1 MTLTATKIL
10 LGKMGRNDKPL
21 RFSSANTKLAKM
33 ATNPEVVEHIRG
45 KLATLDCP
53 QSWHRRAPHT
63 FIYSFDLLSGYSC
76 PGARD
81 CLSRAIVN
89 ENGRTS
95 ILDGPDTQWRCFS
108 ASQEAQYPGVFKKR
122 AQNFATLRAVEQ
134 HAKGK
139 GKREA
144 IAARIQAALPDD
156 ALVVRIH
163 VSGDF
168 FSQAYWLAWCD
179 IAHAH
184 PNRTFYAYTKNLKLW
199 VNADHIPKNLILT
212 ASRGGRWDNL
222 IAIHNLREARVIL
235 SENDENRFNTF
246 RFANSP
252 EYRTTLPIDTDDSH
266 AMLPGRKRDSF
277 CLLIHGTQPPDS
289 AASRAL
295 SALAK

>member
-10 LGKMGRNDKPL
+10 LPKMGCADTPL
-21 RFSSANTKLAKM
+21 RFSSANTKLRKLAK
-33 ATNPEVVEHIRG
+33 NPEVVAHLRE
-45 KLATLDCP
+45 KLAKLDCP
-53 QSWHRRAPHT
+53 QSWHRRAPHR
-63 FIYSFDLLSGYSC
+63 FVYSFDLLSGYSC
-76 PGARD
+76 PAAKD

-95 ILDGPDTQWRCFS
+95 ILDGPYTQWRCFS
-108 ASQEAQYPGVFKKR
+108 ASQEAQYPDVFKKR

-134 HAKGK
+134 RAKGK

-144 IAARIQAALPDD
+144 IAKRIQAALPDD
-156 ALVVRIH
+156 ALIVRIH

-168 FSQAYWLAWCD
+168 FSQAYWLAWLQ
-179 IAHAH
+179 IARDN

-199 VNADHIPKNLILT
+199 ANADHIPRNLILT
-212 ASRGGRWDNL
+212 ASRGGRWDSL
-222 IAIHNLREARVIL
+222 IGIHNLREARVIL
-235 SENDENRFNTF
+235 SENDENRVTRF

-252 EYRTTLPIDTDDSH
+252 EYRSTLPIDSDDSH
-266 AMLPGRKRDSF
+266 AKLPARKRESF

>member
-1 MTLTATKIL
+1 MTITATKIL
-10 LGKMGRNDKPL
+10 LGKMGQTDAPL

-33 ATNPEVVEHIRG
+33 AKNPEVVEHIRE
-45 KLATLDCP
+45 KLAKIDCP
-53 QSWHRRAPHT
+53 QSWHKRAIHT

-76 PGARD
+76 PGAKD
-81 CLSRAIVN
+81 CLSRAIVD
-89 ENGRTS
+89 EQGKRS
-95 ILDGPDTQWRCFS
+95 IQDGNHTRFRCFS
-108 ASQEAQYPGVFKKR
+108 ASQETQYNGVFAKR

-134 HAKGK
+134 SARGK

-168 FSQAYWLAWCD
+168 FSQAYWLAWLQVARD
-179 IAHAH
+179 NPH
-184 PNRTFYAYTKNLKLW
+184 RTFYCYTKQLKLW
-199 VNADHIPKNLILT
+199 TGSDHIPRNLILT

-235 SENDENRFNTF
+235 SENDENRFNRF

-266 AMLPGRKRDSF
+266 AMLPGRKRESF

-295 SALAK
+295 SALSK

>member
-1 MTLTATKIL
+1 MTITATKIL
-10 LGKMGRNDKPL
+10 LAKMGQTDAPL
-21 RFSSANTKLAKM
+21 RFSPANTKLRKL
-33 ATNPEVVEHIRG
+33 ATNPEVITHIRNT
-45 KLATLDCP
+45 LARIDCP
-53 QSWHRRAPHT
+53 QSWHRRAPHR
-63 FIYSFDLLSGYSC
+63 FVYSFDLLSGFSC
-76 PGARD
+76 PGAKD

-89 ENGRTS
+89 ENGRTI

-134 HAKGK
+134 RARGK
-139 GKREA
+139 RQREA
-144 IAARIQAALPDD
+144 IAARIQSALPDD
-156 ALVVRIH
+156 ALIVRIH

-199 VNADHIPKNLILT
+199 VNADRLPRNLILT

-235 SENDENRFNTF
+235 SADDENRFDSF

-252 EYRTTLPIDTDDSH
+252 EYRATLPIDTDDSH
-266 AMLPGRKRDSF
+266 AMLPERKRDSF
-277 CLLIHGTQPPDS
+277 CLLIHGTQPPNS

-295 SALAK
+295 SALSK